1 LKQSFSLFHR
11 YIVINNWSTL
21 STIEGQRLGSFREE
35 VELAVIVKVAKSSVL
50 ETSFAAVRRHGN
62 VITSSEIRRS
72 SPCGLQLS

>member
-1 LKQSFSLFHR
+1 
-11 YIVINNWSTL
+11 
-21 STIEGQRLGSFREE
+21 

-72 SPCGLQLS
+72 SPCGLQLSKNYHIGLQNLFDAHQETGRRHQPVKGWDRQEKW